1 MKHLMKIGVLLLF
14 MIGLLTVQLDFKPI
28 LVDNDVGMEYTDNLN
43 SLDDANLTTT
53 IENLGQVAAPL
64 KYPLLS
70 SVIYTT
76 KMEKEICSNQF
87 VLYNSFAAIPDD
99 TMSGQIK
106 EQTTKVKLTD
116 KTDITEG
123 LFRLDIG
130 ESFNQNYIS

>member
-28 LVDNDVGMEYTDNLN
+28 LVDDDVGMEYTDNLN
-43 SLDDANLTTT
+43 SLDDAVLTV
-53 IENLGQVAAPL
+53 ILENPGQVAAPL